1 MWKIKVIFLSIFLIG
16 CGIKKDSEANF
27 SNNSDEII
35 TAKIGK
41 VNKYS
46 DTFNINSVEI
56 NGNYLFLEMSYRG
69 GCKKHDF
76 DFTGSSS
83 ISKSLPPIR
92 AVQLVHFSNQDTC
105 KKEILEKLKIDISE
119 LAYKKEK
126 GSKIFFTLVGWEKRL
141 EYVFE

>member
-1 MWKIKVIFLSIFLIG
+1 MWKIKVLFLSIFLIG
-16 CGIKKDSEANF
+16 CGIKKDTEDNF
-27 SNNSDEII
+27 SNKNDEII

-41 VNKYS
+41 VNQYS

-56 NGNYLFLEMSYRG
+56 NGNYLLLEISYKG

-76 DFTGSSS
+76 EFSGSST
-83 ISKSLPPIR
+83 ISKSMPPIR
-92 AVQLVHFSNQDTC
+92 AVQLIHLANQENC
-105 KKEILEKLKIDISE
+105 EKEILKKLKVDISE

-126 GSKIFFTLVGWEKRL
+126 GSKIFFTLIGWEKRL

>member
-1 MWKIKVIFLSIFLIG
+1 MWKIKVLFLSIFLIG
-16 CGIKKDSEANF
+16 CGIKKDTEDNF
-27 SNNSDEII
+27 SNKNDEII

-41 VNKYS
+41 VNQYS

-56 NGNYLFLEMSYRG
+56 NGNYLLLEISYKG

-76 DFTGSSS
+76 EFSGSST
-83 ISKSLPPIR
+83 ISKSMPPIR
-92 AVQLVHFSNQDTC
+92 AVQLIHLANQENC
-105 KKEILEKLKIDISE
+105 EKEILKMLKVDISE

-126 GSKIFFTLVGWEKRL
+126 GSKIFFTLIGWEKRL